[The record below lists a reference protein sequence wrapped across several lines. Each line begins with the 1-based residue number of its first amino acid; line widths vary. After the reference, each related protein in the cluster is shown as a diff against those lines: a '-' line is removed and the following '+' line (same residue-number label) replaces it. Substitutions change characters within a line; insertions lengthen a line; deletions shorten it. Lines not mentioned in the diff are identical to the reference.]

1 MLEVY
6 LVVKGGGHKQQQQQQ
21 QDQTGF
27 NSIESLQ
34 CPRIGFSFT
43 IFLLFYFKNKV
54 KSNSKRNVVLFY
66 I

>member
-6 LVVKGGGHKQQQQQQ
+6 LVVRMGVGGYKRQQQ

-43 IFLLFYFKNKV
+43 IFF
-54 KSNSKRNVVLFY
+54 VVLL
-66 I
+66 